1 MRKVLFLLAFFFAA
15 VCPTVGATEG
25 PVGKGIDSRNI
36 RVEQLDHPLK
46 LSGKWLFTRE
56 DNPGNKA
63 VDLDVSKWVM
73 INAPGPWKHAY
84 PDKDIFTVGW
94 YRGVFDFNP
103 ALVGQEVVLLVD
115 AYMGRLAVFVDG
127 AEVYERPENINVER
141 YFSIQPVP
149 VRFKVTQPRQVV
161 AIRVETPL
169 MTGVYE
175 LPFELHRYN
184 QHDTT
189 LAFHQFRGGESRM
202 IVAYIVLFF
211 GLFFLLVYSKTR
223 YSLYLVAA
231 LYSLSAFPFY
241 AAPGDIFLKVF
252 APETMLYLHYTGM
265 FSTFLAFLFSQY
277 YFKFTMRLNWIFGTI
292 FGLIGLRIGAMAWV
306 PNVELFQHLRG
317 IYFLMVL
324 MSGLAATYLLVR
336 AVLNGKTHS
345 RILLTGT
352 VLFLVS
358 GINDL
363 LLALGHIQSFG
374 MMFIGNAIFTASILY
389 VACLTF
395 ANTFQENRQLVKE
408 LKQINDRLEDL
419 VAERTQQLR
428 QKTNDISTMLQN
440 MPQGIMT
447 IMAGG
452 TIHPEYSAYLETIFE
467 TDDIAGRDIMDLV
480 FSDTD
485 LGPDILAQVA
495 AVPGVCIGEDRMN
508 FEFNTHVM
516 VKEFQKHMP
525 DGRLKALELTWSP
538 ICDEHDTIEKLMLCV
553 RDTTLLKRLEAEAT
567 QQKRELEIIGQVL
580 SVSQEKFH
588 EFIASST
595 RFVQENAAVI
605 RKTFEKHPEI
615 ISTLFRNMHTI
626 KGNARTYGLLHLT
639 NKVHEAEQAYDDLR
653 KNPEALWNQDFL
665 LQQLDETHSLIAE
678 YEKINDSKLGR
689 KGPGRRG
696 AVEKFLMV
704 EKESIQRSLDLIEQT
719 DPNDIEALRRTLGQM
734 AKTLNLIGTE
744 KISDILGGVIESM
757 PSLASELGKAPPVIS
772 IEDQGIVVR
781 NQVNGL
787 LKNMAT
793 HLFRNSIDHGIESPE
808 ERQAKGKSPE
818 GHIHLACSIEG
829 GRFWMRMHDDGK
841 GLGIQRI
848 REIGLAKG
856 LIGKDAT
863 PAPEAVAELIFI
875 SGFSTAEQVTEVS
888 GRGVGMDAIKGFLE
902 REDGTIQIHFLDD
915 NIQAE
920 YRPFEIVISLPEK
933 FAVQADS

>member
-1 MRKVLFLLAFFFAA
+1 MRKALLLLAFVCAA
-15 VCPTVGATEG
+15 LCQPLVGAETTVRSG
-25 PVGKGIDSRNI
+25 FDSRQI
-36 RVEQLDHPLK
+36 RVERLDHPIK

-63 VDLDVSKWVM
+63 MELDTTKWVM

-84 PDKDIFTVGW
+84 PDHKNFTVGW
-94 YRGVFDFNP
+94 YRGMFEFNP
-103 ALVGQEVVLLVD
+103 ALVGQEAVLLVD
-115 AYMGRLAVFVDG
+115 AYMGRIAVYLDG
-127 AEVYERPENINVER
+127 TEIYERPENINVER
-141 YFSIQPVP
+141 YYSIQPAP
-149 VRFKVTQPRQVV
+149 VRFKITQPRQVI

-169 MTGVYE
+169 MTGIYE

-231 LYSLSAFPFY
+231 LYSLAAFPFY

-265 FSTFLAFLFSQY
+265 FSAFLAYLFSQY
-277 YFKFTMRLNWIFGTI
+277 YFKFTPKINWIFGTI
-292 FGLIGLRIGAMAWV
+292 FGLIGLRIGAMAWA
-306 PNVELFQHLRG
+306 PNVDLFQHLRSV
-317 IYFLMVL
+317 YFLMVL
-324 MSGLAATYLLVR
+324 ISGIAATYMLVR
-336 AVLNGKTHS
+336 AALNGKTHS

-352 VLFLVS
+352 VLFLAS

-374 MMFIGNAIFTASILY
+374 MMFAGNAIFTGSILY

-440 MPQGIMT
+440 MPQGILT

-467 TDDIAGRDIMDLV
+467 TDDIAGRDMMDLV

-485 LGPDILAQVA
+485 LGPDVLAQVA

-538 ICDEHDTIEKLMLCV
+538 ICDEQDTIEKLMLCV

-588 EFIASST
+588 EFIASSN

-696 AVEKFLMV
+696 GVEKFLMV
-704 EKESIQRSLDLIEQT
+704 EKDSIQRSLDLIEQT
-719 DPNDIEALRRTLGQM
+719 DPNDIEALRHTLAQT
-734 AKTLNLIGTE
+734 AKALNLIGTE
-744 KISDILGGVIESM
+744 KIADILGGVIESM
-757 PSLASELGKAPPVIS
+757 PSLASELGKAAPVITL
-772 IEDQGIVVR
+772 EDHGIVVR
-781 NQVNGL
+781 NQVSGL

-793 HLFRNSIDHGIESPE
+793 HLFRNSIDHGIESAE
-808 ERQAKGKSPE
+808 ARQAQGKSPE
-818 GHIHLACSIEG
+818 GHIHLACSLEG
-829 GRFWMRMHDDGK
+829 GRFWLKMRDDGK
-841 GLGIQRI
+841 GLAIERI
-848 REIGLAKG
+848 RQIGLAKG
-856 LIGKDAT
+856 LLGKDET
-863 PAPEAVAELIFI
+863 PTPEAIAELIFI

-902 REDGTIQIHFLDD
+902 REAGAIQIQFLDD
-915 NIQAE
+915 NVQAE
-920 YRPFEIVISLPEK
+920 FRPFQIVISLPDK